1 MKAIRS
7 FFGSFRR
14 KPESRLFR
22 HPSEN
27 RAQPHNLDTVF
38 QRYDERCP
46 FLDAR
51 VRRHDELSL
60 RFNGIWA
67 PRKKKSI

>member
-51 VRRHDELSL
+51 GSLS
-60 RFNGIWA
+60 
-67 PRKKKSI
+67 